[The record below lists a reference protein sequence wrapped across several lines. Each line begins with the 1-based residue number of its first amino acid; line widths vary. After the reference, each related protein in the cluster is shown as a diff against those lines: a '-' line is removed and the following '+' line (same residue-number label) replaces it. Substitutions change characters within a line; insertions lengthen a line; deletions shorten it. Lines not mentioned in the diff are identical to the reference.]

1 MKLNTAPNA
10 ARSSNPIAPMK
21 PFAVKTGVRAG
32 LSGGIRR
39 GNGLGNNA
47 SADQTGG

>member
-21 PFAVKTGVRAG
+21 PLQVKTGVRAG
-32 LSGGIRR
+32 LSGRIRR
-39 GNGLGNNA
+39 ENGLCSNA